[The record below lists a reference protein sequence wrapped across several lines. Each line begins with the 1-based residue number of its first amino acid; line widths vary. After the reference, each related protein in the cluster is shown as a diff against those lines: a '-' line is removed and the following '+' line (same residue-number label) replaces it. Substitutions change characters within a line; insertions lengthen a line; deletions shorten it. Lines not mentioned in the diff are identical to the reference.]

1 MRTGMRNGALQSPL
15 KSLRKDLHAVARDA
29 EALLRATA
37 DVSGD
42 RIQEARERTE
52 QTVRQAFDHLYDRGL
67 QRQMRSAARSTSNY
81 VRDHSWSIIGVAAGV
96 GLLLG
101 LWARRGG
108 DED

>member
-15 KSLRKDLHAVARDA
+15 KDLRKDLHAVARDA
-29 EALLRATA
+29 EALLKATA

-42 RIQEARERTE
+42 RIQEARERAE
-52 QTVRQAFDHLYDRGL
+52 RTVQQAFDHLYDRRL
-67 QRQMRSAARSTSNY
+67 QRQMRWAARSTSTY

-101 LWARRGG
+101 LWARRSG
-108 DED
+108 ED